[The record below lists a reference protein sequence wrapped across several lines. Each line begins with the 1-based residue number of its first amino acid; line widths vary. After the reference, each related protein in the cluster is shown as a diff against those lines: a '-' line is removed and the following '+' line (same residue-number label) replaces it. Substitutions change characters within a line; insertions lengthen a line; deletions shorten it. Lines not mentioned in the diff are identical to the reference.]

1 MDGHSRSEARGLDM
15 HQPSNLTRYLVSTF
29 FLTQFLTSL
38 LWVRFAFSLLPGP
51 RHIFICF
58 QATVAEK
65 HGRRVVLVLS
75 LLGSAVTCFIF
86 GTSTT
91 LQQAI
96 VIRLAQGV
104 FAGAVGVARG
114 SVAFVTDAT
123 NEGRA
128 YAILG
133 YVLLFFPWTHSSSL
147 HLRFCWGLGGVAGA
161 IIGGSCMLNTFLR
174 AVFKC

>member
-1 MDGHSRSEARGLDM
+1 MSPAL
-15 HQPSNLTRYLVSTF
+15 
-29 FLTQFLTSL
+29 
-38 LWVRFAFSLLPGP
+38 
-51 RHIFICF
+51 

-75 LLGSAVTCFIF
+75 LLGSSVTCFIF

-133 YVLLFFPWTHSSSL
+133 FVFALVFFKPKCV
-147 HLRFCWGLGGVAGA
+147 HLTFILGFVGV
-161 IIGGSCMLNTFLR
+161 
-174 AVFKC
+174 

>member
-1 MDGHSRSEARGLDM
+1 MIYI
-15 HQPSNLTRYLVSTF
+15 PSL
-29 FLTQFLTSL
+29 
-38 LWVRFAFSLLPGP
+38 
-51 RHIFICF
+51 

-65 HGRRVVLVLS
+65 HGRRVVLVFS
-75 LLGSAVTCFIF
+75 LIGSAATCFIF

-114 SVAFVTDAT
+114 SVAFVTDVT

-133 YVLLFFPWTHSSSL
+133 
-147 HLRFCWGLGGVAGA
+147 
-161 IIGGSCMLNTFLR
+161 
-174 AVFKC
+174 

>member
-1 MDGHSRSEARGLDM
+1 
-15 HQPSNLTRYLVSTF
+15 
-29 FLTQFLTSL
+29 
-38 LWVRFAFSLLPGP
+38 
-51 RHIFICF
+51 
-58 QATVAEK
+58 
-65 HGRRVVLVLS
+65 VVLVLS

-133 YVLLFFPWTHSSSL
+133 YGSVLFLYMRSSHITSGSVG
-147 HLRFCWGLGGVAGA
+147 GLVV
-161 IIGGSCMLNTFLR
+161 SQELSS
-174 AVFKC
+174 AVHVRLTLLC

>member
-1 MDGHSRSEARGLDM
+1 M
-15 HQPSNLTRYLVSTF
+15 V
-29 FLTQFLTSL
+29 
-38 LWVRFAFSLLPGP
+38 
-51 RHIFICF
+51 
-58 QATVAEK
+58 
-65 HGRRVVLVLS
+65 S
-75 LLGSAVTCFIF
+75 LLGSAITCLSF

-96 VIRLAQGV
+96 CLRLLQGI

-133 YVLLFFPWTHSSSL
+133 YVPYLLVISKLILLQVSVGDL
-147 HLRFCWGLGGVAGA
+147 
-161 IIGGSCMLNTFLR
+161 
-174 AVFKC
+174 AV

>member
-1 MDGHSRSEARGLDM
+1 MDGDFRSELPLDI
-15 HQPSNLTRYLVSTF
+15 HRLEAYSHSVSTF

-38 LWVRFAFSLLPGP
+38 LWVSIIPLYSHVLST
-51 RHIFICF
+51 HIPFF

-96 VIRLAQGV
+96 VIRLSQGV

-114 SVAFVTDAT
+114 SVAFITDST

-133 YVLLFFPWTHSSSL
+133 
-147 HLRFCWGLGGVAGA
+147 
-161 IIGGSCMLNTFLR
+161 
-174 AVFKC
+174 